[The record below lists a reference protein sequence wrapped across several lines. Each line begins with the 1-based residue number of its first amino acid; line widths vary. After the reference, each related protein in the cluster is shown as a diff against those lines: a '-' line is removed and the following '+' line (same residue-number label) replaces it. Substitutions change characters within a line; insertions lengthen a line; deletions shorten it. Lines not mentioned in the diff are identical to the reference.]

1 MKKRL
6 FGTILAAALIVSQA
20 MTAFAAGGSKSG
32 EMALVGDSIGWY
44 ELREATE
51 ENLPELAES
60 APDVM
65 EKIKNVNSG
74 AETLQSV
81 ADLAP
86 DLADDL
92 AGKVMLTKFYDL
104 IPING
109 GVQTEDGKYRVNLSV
124 PALSGN
130 VSEVGLLHYSTSR
143 NVWEIVEPEA
153 VDYTNKEVTVV
164 FEDLSPVAVI
174 GKVSGGADA
183 SVGTSPKTGTTYS
196 WAAWLGAAVVLGVT
210 GTAVYRK
217 ARHE

>member
-1 MKKRL
+1 MKKKL
-6 FGTILAAALIVSQA
+6 FGTILAVALIVSQA
-20 MTAFAAGGSKSG
+20 VTAFAAGESKEGGMS
-32 EMALVGDSIGWY
+32 LVGDSIGWY
-44 ELREATE
+44 ELVEATADS
-51 ENLPELAES
+51 LPDLAAS
-60 APDVM
+60 APEVM
-65 EKIKNVNSG
+65 AKIEAVNSG

-86 DLADDL
+86 ELADDL
-92 AGKVMLTKFYDL
+92 AGKVMLTKFFDL

-183 SVGTSPKTGTTYS
+183 SVGTSPKTGMTYG

>member
-1 MKKRL
+1 MKKKL

-20 MTAFAAGGSKSG
+20 VTAFAAGESKGG
-32 EMALVGDSIGWY
+32 EMALVGDSAGKY
-44 ELREATE
+44 ELVEATADS
-51 ENLPELAES
+51 LPDLAAS
-60 APDVM
+60 APEVM
-65 EKIKNVNSG
+65 AKIEAVNSG

-143 NVWEIVEPEA
+143 SVWEIVEPEA
-153 VDYTNKEVTVV
+153 VDYTNKEVTVI

-183 SVGTSPKTGTTYS
+183 SVGTSPKTGMTYG

>member
-1 MKKRL
+1 MKKKL

-20 MTAFAAGGSKSG
+20 VTAFAAGESKEGGMS
-32 EMALVGDSIGWY
+32 LVGDSAGKY
-44 ELREATE
+44 ELVEATADS
-51 ENLPELAES
+51 LPDLAAS
-60 APDVM
+60 APEVM
-65 EKIKNVNSG
+65 AKIEAVNSG

-81 ADLAP
+81 AD
-86 DLADDL
+86 DL
-92 AGKVMLTKFYDL
+92 AGKVMLTKFFDL

-153 VDYTNKEVTVV
+153 VDYTNKEVTVI

-196 WAAWLGAAVVLGVT
+196 WAAWFGAAVVLGVT

-217 ARHE
+217 TRR

>member
-1 MKKRL
+1 MKKKL

-20 MTAFAAGGSKSG
+20 VTALAAGESKEGGMS
-32 EMALVGDSIGWY
+32 LVGDSAGKY
-44 ELREATE
+44 ELVEATADS
-51 ENLPELAES
+51 LPDLAAS
-60 APDVM
+60 APEVM
-65 EKIKNVNSG
+65 AKIEAVNSG

-86 DLADDL
+86 ELADDL
-92 AGKVMLTKFYDL
+92 AGKVMLTKFFDL

-183 SVGTSPKTGTTYS
+183 SVGTSPKTGMTYG

>member
-1 MKKRL
+1 MKKKL

-20 MTAFAAGGSKSG
+20 VTAFAAGESKEGGMS
-32 EMALVGDSIGWY
+32 LVGDSAGKY
-44 ELREATE
+44 ELVEATADS
-51 ENLPELAES
+51 LPELAAS
-60 APDVM
+60 APEVM
-65 EKIKNVNSG
+65 AKIEAVNSG

-86 DLADDL
+86 ELEDDL
-92 AGKVMLTKFYDL
+92 AGKVMLTKFFDL

-153 VDYTNKEVTVV
+153 VDYTNKEVTVI

-217 ARHE
+217 TRR